1 MSVRTDIISALES
14 DFETITVAN
23 GYNNTIN
30 SVLKQ
35 SANLS
40 QVDTSLMDFVYL
52 ISLPASQDPN
62 ETNMWEWNVGFEIY
76 FKTSGI
82 DSDNDGL
89 MRAKAESYIED
100 VMTLFENPANSLAL
114 ETIESLYIDS
124 IEPYDQNSSA
134 DVGIVY
140 GLIKIKFIF
149 P

>member
-1 MSVRTDIISALES
+1 MSIRTDIITALES
-14 DFETITVAN
+14 DFATITVAN

-40 QVDTSLMDFVYL
+40 QVDSSLLDLVYL
-52 ISLPASQDPN
+52 IALPASQLPG
-62 ETNMWEWNVGFEIY
+62 ETSMWEWNVGFEIY
-76 FKTSGI
+76 FKTSGV

-114 ETIESLYIDS
+114 TTIESLYIDS
-124 IEPYDQNSSA
+124 IEPYDQNPSA
-134 DVGIVY
+134 DIGIIY

>member
-134 DVGIVY
+134 DIGIVY
-140 GLIKIKFIF
+140 GLIKIKFIY

>member
-1 MSVRTDIISALES
+1 MSIRTDIISALES

-40 QVDTSLMDFVYL
+40 QVDASLLDLVYL
-52 ISLPASQDPN
+52 VSLPSSQDPN

-100 VMTLFENPANSLAL
+100 VMTLFENPANALAL

-124 IEPYDQNSSA
+124 IEPYDQNPSA
-134 DVGIVY
+134 DIGIVY
-140 GLIKIKFIF
+140 GLIKIKFIY